1 MSDEISEIRAR
12 IDIVDLI
19 GQAVALKRKGKSF
32 LGLCPF
38 HEDHN
43 PSFNVSPDMG
53 RYTCWSCKEN
63 GDIFSWVMKTQN
75 VAFPEAL
82 QILAEKAGVKLR
94 GHSDEAR
101 SVRANQRAAMEAALS
116 FFQEQLSKTPAAV
129 QYCDRRG
136 LTEAIRSHW
145 ELGYAPD
152 LGEALTVFL
161 QRKGFRLADCKPL
174 FLVDGD
180 EHGYRDKFRARLMFP
195 IRDEKGELVGFGGRV
210 IGDGN
215 PKYINSSDT

>member
-53 RYTCWSCKEN
+53 RYTCWSCKES

-75 VAFPEAL
+75 VTFPEAL
-82 QILAEKAGVKLR
+82 QILAEKAGVHLR
-94 GHSDEAR
+94 RQNDGDR
-101 SVRANQRAAMEAALS
+101 SIRANQRAAMEAALS
-116 FFQEQLSKTPAAV
+116 FFREQLFLPLFTIALHDFLMLSIPGFNRDGILLFFQEQFLLPFFVIAHQKFLDFSVPRLHV
-129 QYCDRRG
+129 FG
-136 LTEAIRSHW
+136 MERS
-145 ELGYAPD
+145 ES
-152 LGEALTVFL
+152 T
-161 QRKGFRLADCKPL
+161 
-174 FLVDGD
+174 
-180 EHGYRDKFRARLMFP
+180 
-195 IRDEKGELVGFGGRV
+195 
-210 IGDGN
+210 
-215 PKYINSSDT
+215 